1 MLRKTMHFIMYCV
14 IYLSATTIAS
24 AESIKTYSVIV
35 PFTAG
40 GASDIMF
47 RFIEPELNKR
57 LEKHKINL
65 IVENAPGAGGSIGLS
80 KIINNNKLT
89 FGFFSPFFAINKNI
103 KDVYTFDYDYDS
115 VRFLGFAGYNKMIV
129 LSGAYTNIN
138 QLRDACVKNKRVSF
152 GSSGVGS
159 TSHLASYLYAKK
171 YLKCEEVLSVPYK
184 GVSMVYPDLKAG
196 RIDFMADFAIN
207 VDSFIESKYL
217 NSIEEIKESDFASW
231 HVFVVN
237 TIENKDADIVKM
249 EFESLKRDR
258 QFTEKLETRFNVYKF
273 AETKDVNWLKNEFEN
288 YKRIIESLPKV
299 N

>member
-1 MLRKTMHFIMYCV
+1 MLKKIIRAAICCVMY
-14 IYLSATTIAS
+14 LLIAVN
-24 AESIKTYSVIV
+24 ANTQTVKTYSVIV

-65 IVENAPGAGGSIGLS
+65 ILENAPGAGGSIGLAKVLNS
-80 KIINNNKLT
+80 NKLT

-103 KDVYTFDYDYDS
+103 KDIYTYEYDYDS
-115 VRFLGFAGYNKMIV
+115 VKFLSFAGYNKMVV
-129 LSGAYTNIN
+129 LSGTYTTLSA
-138 QLRDACVKNKRVSF
+138 LRESCTKNKAVSF

-159 TSHLASYLYAKK
+159 TSHLAGYLFAKK
-171 YLKCEEVLSVPYK
+171 YLKCDEVLSVPYK

-207 VDSFIESKYL
+207 VDTFIDSKYL
-217 NSIEEIKESDFASW
+217 NYIEEIKESDFASW
-231 HVFVVN
+231 HIFVSN
-237 TIENKDADIVKM
+237 NIDNKDADIVKL
-249 EFESLKRDR
+249 EFESLKRDH

-273 AETKDVNWLKNEFEN
+273 SNHRDARWLKNEFDT
-288 YKRIIESLPKV
+288 YKKTIDSLPKV
-299 N
+299 L

>member
-1 MLRKTMHFIMYCV
+1 MLRKIVHFMMYCV
-14 IYLSATTIAS
+14 IYLSATSITS
-24 AESIKTYSVIV
+24 AESVKTYSVIV

-65 IVENAPGAGGSIGLS
+65 ILENSPGAGGSIGLF

-103 KDVYTFDYDYDS
+103 KDVYTYDYDYDS
-115 VRFLGFAGYNKMIV
+115 VKFLSFAGYNKMIV
-129 LSGAYTNIN
+129 LSGAYTNMN

-171 YLKCEEVLSVPYK
+171 YLKCVEVLSVPYK
-184 GVSMVYPDLKAG
+184 GTSMVYPDLKAG

-217 NSIEEIKESDFASW
+217 NSIEEIKETDFASW
-231 HVFVVN
+231 HVFVAN
-237 TIENKDADIVKM
+237 TIENKDAEIVKI
-249 EFESLKRDR
+249 EFESLKRDK
-258 QFTEKLETRFNVYKF
+258 QFIDKLETRFNVYKF
-273 AETKDVNWLKNEFEN
+273 SETKDINWLKNEFVN
-288 YKRIIESLPKV
+288 YKRIIESLPKT

>member
-1 MLRKTMHFIMYCV
+1 MLRKIINFMLCSV
-14 IYLSATTIAS
+14 IYLSATNFAN
-24 AESIKTYSVIV
+24 AESFKTYSVIV

-65 IVENAPGAGGSIGLS
+65 ILENAPGAGGSIGLS

-103 KDVYTFDYDYDS
+103 KDVFTFDYDYDS
-115 VRFLGFAGYNKMIV
+115 VKFLNFAGYNKMIV
-129 LSGAYTNIN
+129 LSGTYTNTN
-138 QLRDACVKNKRVSF
+138 QLRDACIKNKRITF
-152 GSSGVGS
+152 GSSGLGS
-159 TSHLASYLYAKK
+159 ASHLASYLYAKK

-184 GVSMVYPDLKAG
+184 GTSMVYPDLKAG
-196 RIDFMADFAIN
+196 RVDFMADFAIN

-217 NSIEEIKESDFASW
+217 NSVEEIKETDFASW
-231 HVFVVN
+231 HVFVAN
-237 TIENKDADIVKM
+237 TVENKDADIVKM
-249 EFESLKRDR
+249 EFESLKRDK
-258 QFTEKLETRFNVYKF
+258 QFTEKLETRFNVQKF
-273 AETKDVNWLKNEFEN
+273 SETKDINWLKNEFEN
-288 YKRIIESLPKV
+288 YKKIIESLPKA

>member
-1 MLRKTMHFIMYCV
+1 MLYKITYFIMCCA
-14 IYLSATTIAS
+14 IYLSAMSTAN

-40 GASDIMF
+40 GASDVMF

-65 IVENAPGAGGSIGLS
+65 IIENAPGAGGSIGLF

-103 KDVYTFDYDYDS
+103 KDLASSDYDHDS
-115 VRFLGFAGYNKMIV
+115 VKFLNFAGYNKMIV
-129 LSGAYTNIN
+129 LSGAYTTTN
-138 QLRDACVKNKRVSF
+138 QLRDACTKNKRISF
-152 GSSGVGS
+152 GSSGMGS
-159 TSHLASYLYAKK
+159 TSHLASYFYAKK
-171 YLKCEEVLSVPYK
+171 YLKCDEVLSVPYK
-184 GVSMVYPDLKAG
+184 GTSMVYPDLKAG

-207 VDSFIESKYL
+207 VDGFIESKYL
-217 NSIEEIKESDFASW
+217 NYVEEIKESDFASW

-237 TIENKDADIVKM
+237 TIENKDAEIVKM
-249 EFESLKRDR
+249 EFEYLKRDR
-258 QFTEKLETRFNVYKF
+258 QFTEKLEARFNVYKF
-273 AETKDVNWLKNEFEN
+273 SETKDINWLKNEFEN
-288 YKRIIESLPKV
+288 YKKIIESLPKA